1 MQKPENLVGL
11 SPSSDSERSASGSPA
26 SSSKSSQNRVILNDM
41 KDGRRKSV
49 SRRGDESAVI
59 DSFPETSQAGDLFS
73 ATVRGRRLPPVRG
86 ILTTTSLCFLHMYIS
101 AEGNISIAYRTLHHK
116 VMGQVLFLINAVQYS
131 LANEKKKKTIQYSL
145 HFFCVH

>member
-26 SSSKSSQNRVILNDM
+26 SSSKSSQNRVMCNDM

-59 DSFPETSQAGDLFS
+59 DSFPEPTQAGDLFS
-73 ATVRGRRLPPVRG
+73 VSVGGRRLPPVRG
-86 ILTTTSLCFLHMYIS
+86 ILTTTSLCFRHILYIS
-101 AEGNISIAYRTLHHK
+101 AEGNVSITLWDPASQSHGPSSIH
-116 VMGQVLFLINAVQYS
+116 N
-131 LANEKKKKTIQYSL
+131 
-145 HFFCVH
+145 